1 MCKNGM
7 VKIFT
12 LPANEGDFIWSYYG
26 ENEVHSHILID
37 GGTKECGEEYASI
50 INIIDERKEK

>member
-1 MCKNGM
+1 M

-12 LPANEGDFIWSYYG
+12 LPANEGDFIWICYG
-26 ENEVHSHILID
+26 ENEVYNHILID

-50 INIIDERKEK
+50 IKIIDERKEK